1 MSCDGKALPPAF
13 NDMDLQHRGV
23 LTMDLDR
30 LRGFVE
36 TAREKS
42 FTRAAEKLF
51 LTQPAVSLQVKALED
66 ELGEDLFER
75 RGKQILLTEA
85 GRLLLPRAEAILEM
99 ADQIRQDMADIGQLH
114 TGRLSIGTSDTNCAY
129 VLPPAVKAFRQAH
142 PGVEIRLT
150 DRMSPE
156 VVRLVMEGAVDFGLA
171 TLPVTEPRVRT
182 RPLFIR
188 EDVAISSATHRLA
201 SEKTVDLQALGG
213 CAMLMLERGSTS
225 RGLMDR
231 MFAAEGLQPHV
242 IMELGSI
249 EVIKRFVEIGLGIAV
264 VPEVSVR
271 DELRSGRL
279 TGIRVAG
286 LPVRQV
292 GMVRRDGGRLS
303 RAAAAFMRFLE
314 MHLETIGLRIHEGR
328 VRGVPE

>member
-1 MSCDGKALPPAF
+1 
-13 NDMDLQHRGV
+13 
-23 LTMDLDR
+23 MDLDR

-85 GRLLLPRAEAILEM
+85 GRLLFARAEAILEM
-99 ADQIRQDMADIGQLH
+99 ADRIRQDMADVGQLR

-156 VVRLVMEGAVDFGLA
+156 VVRLVLEGAVDFGLA
-171 TLPVTEPRVRT
+171 TLPVTESRVRT

-188 EDVAISSATHRLA
+188 EDVAISSTAHRLA
-201 SEKTVDLQALGG
+201 LAETVDLHALGD

-249 EVIKRFVEIGLGIAV
+249 EVIKRFVEIGLGVAV

-271 DELRSGRL
+271 DEVRSGRL
-279 TGIRVAG
+279 AAIRVTG
-286 LPVRQV
+286 LPVRRV

-314 MHLETIGLRIHEGR
+314 THLETIGLRIHEGKG
-328 VRGVPE
+328 RG

>member
-1 MSCDGKALPPAF
+1 
-13 NDMDLQHRGV
+13 
-23 LTMDLDR
+23 MDLDR

-66 ELGEDLFER
+66 EFGEDLFER
-75 RGKQILLTEA
+75 HGKQILLTEA
-85 GRLLLPRAEAILEM
+85 GRLLFARAEAILEM
-99 ADQIRQDMADIGQLH
+99 AEQIRQDMADIGQLH

-156 VVRLVMEGAVDFGLA
+156 VVRLVLEGAVDFGLA

-201 SEKTVDLQALGG
+201 SEETVDLQALGG

-231 MFAAEGLQPHV
+231 MFAAAGLQPQV

-249 EVIKRFVEIGLGIAV
+249 EVIKRFVEVGFGIAV
-264 VPEVSVR
+264 VPEVAVR
-271 DELRSGRL
+271 DEVSSGRL
-279 TGIRVAG
+279 TAIRVAG

-292 GMVRRDGGRLS
+292 GMVRREGGRLS
-303 RAAAAFMRFLE
+303 RAAEAFMRFLE
-314 MHLETIGLRIHEGR
+314 MHLETIGLRIPEGEG
-328 VRGVPE
+328 RGVPE

>member
-1 MSCDGKALPPAF
+1 
-13 NDMDLQHRGV
+13 
-23 LTMDLDR
+23 MDLDR
-30 LRGFVE
+30 LKGFVE

-42 FTRAAEKLF
+42 FTRAAEKLY

-66 ELGEDLFER
+66 ELGEALFER

-85 GRLLLPRAEAILEM
+85 GRLLFARAEAILEM
-99 ADQIRQDMADIGQLH
+99 ADRIRQDMADIGQLR

-156 VVRLVMEGAVDFGLA
+156 VVRLVLEGAVDFGLA

-201 SEKTVDLQALGG
+201 SAKTVDLHSLAD

-231 MFAAEGLQPHV
+231 MFAAEGLQPYV

-249 EVIKRFVEIGLGIAV
+249 EVIKRFVEIGLGTAV

-271 DELRSGRL
+271 DEVRSGRL
-279 TGIRVAG
+279 TAIRVTG

-292 GMVRRDGGRLS
+292 GMVHRDGGRLS
-303 RAAAAFMRFLE
+303 RAAAAFIGFLE
-314 MHLETIGLRIHEGR
+314 MHLETIGLRIHEGKG
-328 VRGVPE
+328 RGVPE

>member
-1 MSCDGKALPPAF
+1 
-13 NDMDLQHRGV
+13 
-23 LTMDLDR
+23 MDLDR

-75 RGKQILLTEA
+75 RGRQILLTEA
-85 GRLLLPRAEAILEM
+85 GRLLFARAEAILEM
-99 ADQIRQDMADIGQLH
+99 AEQIRQDMAALGQLR

-129 VLPPAVKAFRQAH
+129 VLPPAVKAFRQAY
-142 PGVEIRLT
+142 PGIEIRLT

-156 VVRLVMEGAVDFGLA
+156 VVRLVLEGTVDFGLA

-182 RPLFIR
+182 RPFFIR
-188 EDVAISSATHRLA
+188 EDVAISSPTHRLA
-201 SEKTVDLQALGG
+201 SAEAVDLHSLSDS
-213 CAMLMLERGSTS
+213 AMLMLERGSTS

-231 MFAAEGLQPHV
+231 MFAAAGLQPHV

-249 EVIKRFVEIGLGIAV
+249 EVIKRFVEIGFGIAV
-264 VPEVSVR
+264 VPEVAVR
-271 DELRSGRL
+271 DEVRSGRL
-279 TGIRVAG
+279 TAIRVTG
-286 LPVRQV
+286 LPARQV
-292 GMVRRDGGRLS
+292 GMVRREGGRLS

-314 MHLETIGLRIHEGR
+314 MHLETIGLRLPEGEGR
-328 VRGVPE
+328 GVTE

>member
-1 MSCDGKALPPAF
+1 
-13 NDMDLQHRGV
+13 
-23 LTMDLDR
+23 MDLDR

-36 TAREKS
+36 TARERS

-75 RGKQILLTEA
+75 RGRQILLTEA
-85 GRLLLPRAEAILEM
+85 GRLLFARAEAILEM
-99 ADQIRQDMADIGQLH
+99 AEQIRQDVADVGRLR

-156 VVRLVMEGAVDFGLA
+156 VVRLVLEGAVDFGLA
-171 TLPVTEPRVRT
+171 TLPVTEPRVQT

-188 EDVAISSATHRLA
+188 EDVAISSPTHRLA
-201 SEKTVDLQALGG
+201 SEKTVDLHSLGD

-231 MFAAEGLQPHV
+231 MFAAAGLQPQI

-264 VPEVSVR
+264 VPEVAVR
-271 DELRSGRL
+271 DEVSSGRL
-279 TGIRVAG
+279 AAIRVTG
-286 LPVRQV
+286 LPARQV
-292 GMVRRDGGRLS
+292 GLVRRDGGRLS
-303 RAAAAFMRFLE
+303 RAAGAFIRFLE
-314 MHLETIGLRIHEGR
+314 MHLETIGL
-328 VRGVPE
+328 GVPEREGRGVQESAAGAAF